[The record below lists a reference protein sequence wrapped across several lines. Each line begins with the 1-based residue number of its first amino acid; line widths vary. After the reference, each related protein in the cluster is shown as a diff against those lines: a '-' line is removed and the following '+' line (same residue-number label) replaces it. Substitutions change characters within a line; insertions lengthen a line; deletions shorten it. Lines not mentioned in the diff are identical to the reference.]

1 MADEKV
7 FAVSCRI
14 SSMVERQPVKLFVV
28 GSSPSSYAN
37 NIFMAKIL
45 SSFFERTLAATGVQ
59 NAVVAQLG
67 RAGDL

>member
-1 MADEKV
+1 
-7 FAVSCRI
+7 
-14 SSMVERQPVKLFVV
+14 MVERQPVKLFVV

-37 NIFMAKIL
+37 NIFIAKIL

>member
-1 MADEKV
+1 
-7 FAVSCRI
+7 
-14 SSMVERQPVKLFVV
+14 MVERQNHNLLVA

-37 NIFMAKIL
+37 NIFIAKIL